1 MKQTETDTISYIGG
15 FTVSGL
21 PVPPALPD
29 SIPGDSLR
37 PEPVYGIVIK
47 NPIVREPMPEQ
58 DPTDGGMS
66 WVWGVL
72 VILFCIVALK
82 FKNNTRYLRA
92 VVSDL
97 TDVRERHNAFDDTVK
112 ETSFLI
118 LLNVLWVVSVGVLLW
133 KTVFVTTPKGIENSF
148 TIPDRQALGIA
159 LCVGM
164 AALYALL
171 MFMAYWIVG
180 CVFTDKVK
188 AKMWLKGAAASQ
200 GLEVMLLLPLAAL
213 TLCYSPWTTILL
225 EIAAGVFILGKIV
238 FIYKGF
244 RIFFKQI
251 SSWMLF
257 LYYLCSIEIVPL
269 ILTYIATLQLCSVML

>member
-58 DPTDGGMS
+58 DPTDDGMS